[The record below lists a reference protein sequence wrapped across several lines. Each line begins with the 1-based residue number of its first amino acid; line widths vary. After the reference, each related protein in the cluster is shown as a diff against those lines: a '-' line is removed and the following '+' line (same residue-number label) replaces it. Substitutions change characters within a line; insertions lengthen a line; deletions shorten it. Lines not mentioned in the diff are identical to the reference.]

1 MIKFTNK
8 KRKKLIRNNEC
19 ALFIQRLNF
28 ILALI
33 YLSVR
38 LRDFEQIISQIIFS
52 SRLNFFIFFY
62 TKNESQFDDIKYR
75 QIQNK

>member
-75 QIQNK
+75 QIQNI

>member
-52 SRLNFFIFFY
+52 SRLNFFFY

-75 QIQNK
+75 QIQNI